1 MAGSSSGGSARRVI
15 YPIGRNQ
22 SMFMTSQRLTQGAIK
37 LQIRFYAVL
46 RAISANIYRVLV
58 TSYRFLIAIAKASTH
73 CFVRRVVFEVSA
85 DLFNLSQFF
94 FLATCFFFN
103 RSQFLLE
110 SDASVLNVNDARIQN
125 LNGLSNPNVIARI
138 KSRLDQV
145 ISSILA

>member
-1 MAGSSSGGSARRVI
+1 MAGSSSGGSARRVMYPFQRSI
-15 YPIGRNQ
+15 VVVRVIKPIGRNQ

-58 TSYRFLIAIAKASTH
+58 TSYRFLIAIANASTH

-94 FLATCFFFN
+94 SWRRAFSLTA
-103 RSQFLLE
+103 
-110 SDASVLNVNDARIQN
+110 ASSSWRAM
-125 LNGLSNPNVIARI
+125 
-138 KSRLDQV
+138 QV
-145 ISSILA
+145 F